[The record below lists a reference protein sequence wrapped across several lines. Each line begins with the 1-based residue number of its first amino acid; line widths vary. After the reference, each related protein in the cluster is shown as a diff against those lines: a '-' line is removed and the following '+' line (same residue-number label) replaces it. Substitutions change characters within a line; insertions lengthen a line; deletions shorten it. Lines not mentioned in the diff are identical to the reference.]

1 MAVTRSAFIGKEI
14 EENIY
19 FVFGTKSED
28 MDSLID
34 FYDKLK
40 LIRRKIVRLNI
51 KMFLSKFKTNIRNY
65 NLQYFTLCT
74 FLETTKFA
82 LSIHLF

>member
-65 NLQYFTLCT
+65 NLQYFTLCP
-74 FLETTKFA
+74 FL
-82 LSIHLF
+82 